1 MKQWLTPLIRLNE
14 NLNPKSQLNASKVI
28 GDLKMK
34 TRNLPELK
42 SRLVATTML
51 CILAWLALA
60 QDSIPALCQAI
71 YTSPYTFTTLAGKTP
86 APAGENKSPLH
97 FNPKGIAIDP
107 IGNVYFADA
116 RKDVICRI
124 TPSGDTTVVAGK
136 FGARGSADGT
146 GSQAR
151 FCFPCG
157 IAADAAGNIYVAD
170 TGNNTIRR
178 ITQSGVVTTLAGMA
192 DTVGYDDGTG
202 SRARFN
208 YPVSLAV
215 DNSGNIIV
223 ADMYN
228 CTIRKVA
235 SNGAVTTI
243 AGMAGISGG
252 VDGKGM
258 NALFNFPRSV
268 TVDNN
273 DNVYVADLLN
283 NAIRKITPAKV
294 VTTLAGG
301 MSYATG
307 NADGIGE
314 AAGFSHP
321 AGLATDNAGNIYVA
335 DTGNNTVRRIAP
347 DGSVITLAGLDSQF
361 GFADGTGSA
370 VRFWHPASLALDRFG
385 NLYVADLDNAAVRKG
400 FAATSTNTAFTLKT
414 RRHPDSE

>member
-1 MKQWLTPLIRLNE
+1 
-14 NLNPKSQLNASKVI
+14 
-28 GDLKMK
+28 MK
-34 TRNLPELK
+34 TRNSPERK
-42 SRLVATTML
+42 GRLLATTML

-60 QDSIPALCQAI
+60 QDSIPAWCQAI
-71 YTSPYTFTTLAGKTP
+71 YTSPYTFTTLAGKSH
-86 APAGENKSPLH
+86 APTEGNKSPWH
-97 FNPKGIAIDP
+97 FNPKSIAIDSV
-107 IGNVYFADA
+107 GNIYFADA

-124 TPSGDTTVVAGK
+124 TPSGDSTIIAGK
-136 FGARGSADGT
+136 FGARGSADGP

-157 IAADAAGNIYVAD
+157 IATDAAGNIYVAD
-170 TGNNTIRR
+170 TGNNTIRS
-178 ITQSGVVTTLAGMA
+178 ITPAGVVTTLAGRA
-192 DTVGYDDGTG
+192 DTFGSADGKG
-202 SRARFN
+202 SHARFN

-215 DNSGNIIV
+215 DNSGNIFV
-223 ADMYN
+223 ADLYN
-228 CTIRKVA
+228 CTIRKVT

-252 VDGKGM
+252 IDGKGI

-283 NAIRKITPAKV
+283 NAIRKITPAGM

-347 DGSVITLAGLDSQF
+347 DGAVITLAGLNSQF
-361 GFADGTGSA
+361 GFVDGTGSA
-370 VRFWHPASLALDRFG
+370 ARFWHPGNLALDRLG
-385 NLYVADLDNAAVRKG
+385 NLYVTDLSNAAIRKG
-400 FAATSTNTAFTLKT
+400 FAATSTNAAFTSKT
-414 RRHPDSE
+414 RPRPYSE